1 MMAAY
6 QLLYISMSS
15 KGILIGI
22 IVLLILGA
30 GYWFYADFQKQDE
43 ANKLAQGEAAQDT
56 NSMQVGG
63 EVVPGNDPAINGT
76 WKSKEDAK
84 FTREFFADGT
94 VTDRYEGDA
103 SATMTGTYIY
113 ADTSVETDLPV
124 PAANLAGMK
133 VMKVTWPNGDI
144 MYFGVQ
150 SLTATDLA
158 LINLSGRGN
167 ILAFTKVQ

>member
-1 MMAAY
+1 MNN
-6 QLLYISMSS
+6 

-22 IVLLILGA
+22 IVLLILGT
-30 GYWFYADFQKQDE
+30 GYWFYSDSQKQGE
-43 ANKLAQGEAAQDT
+43 ANKLAQAGSAQDT

-63 EVVPGNDPAINGT
+63 EVAPGNDPAMNGT

-84 FTREFFADGT
+84 FTREFNADGT

-103 SATMTGTYIY
+103 SATMTGTYMLVD
-113 ADTSVETDLPV
+113 ASLETDIPV
-124 PAANLAGMK
+124 PAANLSGMK
-133 VMKVTWPNGDI
+133 VIKTTWPDGTI
-144 MYFGVQ
+144 LYFGVQ

-167 ILAFTKVQ
+167 ILTFTKVQ

>member
-1 MMAAY
+1 MN
-6 QLLYISMSS
+6 S

-22 IVLLILGA
+22 IVLVVLGA
-30 GYWFYADFQKQDE
+30 GYWFYADSQKQ
-43 ANKLAQGEAAQDT
+43 GPAAQDANTVSDT
-56 NSMQVGG
+56 NSTQVGG
-63 EVVPGNDPAINGT
+63 EAAPGNDPAMNGT

-103 SATMTGTYIY
+103 SATMSGTYMFVDASAE
-113 ADTSVETDLPV
+113 ADLSTI
-124 PAANLAGMK
+124 PAAYLAGAK
-133 VMKVTWPNGDI
+133 VIKTTWPNGEI

-158 LINLSGRGN
+158 LVNLSGRGN
-167 ILAFTKVQ
+167 ILSFTRVN

>member
-1 MMAAY
+1 MN
-6 QLLYISMSS
+6 S

-30 GYWFYADFQKQDE
+30 GYWFYTDYQKQGE
-43 ANKLAQGEAAQDT
+43 ANRLAQSEAAQDT
-56 NSMQVGG
+56 SSTQVGG
-63 EVVPGNDPAINGT
+63 EVAPGNDPAMNGT

-84 FTREFFADGT
+84 FTREFNADGT
-94 VTDRYEGDA
+94 VTDRYEGDT
-103 SATMTGTYIY
+103 SATMTGTYLFVD
-113 ADTSVETDLPV
+113 ASVETNLPV
-124 PAANLAGMK
+124 PAASLTGMK
-133 VMKVTWPNGDI
+133 VIKTTWPNGEI